1 MGPEPEVYSGAELH
15 GSSTGDEFA
24 LSSREYSFKIPHPD
38 ASEDAPSLQERKSL
52 WRRKD
57 QPLPEELD
65 IEKRFLFFAQVDPE
79 QFIYFYDKYF
89 DSISRFIYYKVGDYN
104 LTEELVSKTFF
115 HALHHLGSFRWQGV
129 TFGAWLFRIA
139 RNEVWSYARNKSYW
153 KNEVTEQIED
163 RADTGRDQL
172 EDMILSEE
180 KQLIRRCILQ
190 LDDRSQDILV
200 LFYWESLTTR
210 QIAAVL
216 DLPEGTVKVTLMRSR
231 QALEK
236 MLNCEGLA
244 VELSP
249 KQIAPIISLS
259 SGKKHPKT

>member
-1 MGPEPEVYSGAELH
+1 MDPLLEFSLWCRVH
-15 GSSTGDEFA
+15 VSSTGDEFA
-24 LSSREYSFKIPHPD
+24 LSSREYSIDIPHPD
-38 ASEDAPSLQERKSL
+38 ASEEALTLQERKSL
-52 WRRKD
+52 WRRED
-57 QPLPEELD
+57 QPLLEELD
-65 IEKRFLFFAQVDPE
+65 IEKRCLLFAQVDPA

-89 DSISRFIYYKVGDYN
+89 DSISRFIYYKVDDYN

-115 HALHHLGSFRWQGV
+115 HALHHLGRFRWQGV

-139 RNEVWSYARNKSYW
+139 RNEVWSYLRNKSYW
-153 KNEVTEQIED
+153 KNDVTHQIED

-180 KQLIRRCILQ
+180 KQLIRKCILR
-190 LDDRSQDILV
+190 LDEKSQDVLV
-200 LFYWESLTTR
+200 LYYWENLTTR

-231 QALEK
+231 HTLEK
-236 MLNCEGLA
+236 MLSSEGYT

-249 KQIAPIISLS
+249 TQMASVISLV